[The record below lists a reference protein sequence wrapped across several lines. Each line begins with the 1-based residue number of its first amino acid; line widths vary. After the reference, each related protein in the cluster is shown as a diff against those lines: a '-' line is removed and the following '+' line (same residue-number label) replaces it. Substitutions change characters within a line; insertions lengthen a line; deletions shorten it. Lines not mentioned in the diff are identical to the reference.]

1 MISLQKI
8 ELNKMKKYISI
19 TLLFL
24 LAILVKA
31 QPHSIDQYV
40 MNFSDNYNVI
50 TFSENTYY
58 NTYES
63 VELNW
68 EIIESSMPVQWDFSN
83 CFPDCN
89 KIGVTSGSN
98 TFPANTEHFL
108 GCHFYPNNTPGTGIV
123 KMKISTNHQYVD
135 TVTWVG
141 VASSSNSLNDDLN
154 NIFINLDYDLYDIWG
169 KRIKTPNKNSIYIV
183 AYSDGRIEKKIIIE

>member
-1 MISLQKI
+1 
-8 ELNKMKKYISI
+8 MKKYIS
-19 TLLFL
+19 TALFF
-24 LAILVKA
+24 LAISVKA

-40 MNFSDNYNVI
+40 MNFSDNFNVI

-58 NTYES
+58 NTYDS

-89 KIGVTSGSN
+89 EIGVTNGSN
-98 TFPANTEHFL
+98 IFPANTQHYL

-141 VASSSNSLNDDLN
+141 VASSSNSLNE
-154 NIFINLDYDLYDIWG
+154 NIINILENIDYVLYDISG
-169 KRIKTPNKNSIYIV
+169 KRIKTLYKNSIYIV